1 MYYLIGNESQM
12 VRIYFYFFYYFAV
25 IIGIN
30 ITVAFIMDMYSSV
43 ETLDIKREKT
53 MKNVE
58 KEIK

>member
-1 MYYLIGNESQM
+1 M